1 MEDRFST
8 ALNMVGGK
16 IDSAVSGRE
25 YGVGVRIF
33 QGNNYVYAYS
43 NDYSRDNLIK
53 VAKEAAAA
61 LPGSSSGM
69 TLNFM
74 KHRAPKVN
82 VIGILPHEVDK
93 QGFVDDL
100 TVTLFVLRQVIAELP
115 EYVVLEH
122 WSGDPRL
129 IPLVRRLVES
139 SDAWMRAGMRFKMY
153 TWMRNA
159 LGNIA
164 RV

>member
-1 MEDRFST
+1 MNRLYDTVRYRVSGATPVEAHYR
-8 ALNMVGGK
+8 NMVLL
-16 IDSAVSGRE
+16 IPDFLMLLL
-25 YGVGVRIF
+25 RI
-33 QGNNYVYAYS
+33 
-43 NDYSRDNLIK
+43 SRDGRLPRRHRVLAGAA
-53 VAKEAAAA
+53 VAYLASPLDFIPSWLFGPA
-61 LPGSSSGM
+61 
-69 TLNFM
+69 
-74 KHRAPKVN
+74 
-82 VIGILPHEVDK
+82 
-93 QGFVDDL
+93 GFVDDL